1 MVSCKFSLKP
11 IQRLEFC
18 TFAFE
23 NQLEGQK
30 IALEDDFPGAFPL
43 VSGHEISA
51 GERYGAC
58 SSEELRSTL
67 QGSRDWRSRSATGIM
82 ITIRMTTTLTTFFN
96 HK

>member
-58 SSEELRSTL
+58 PSEELRSTL
-67 QGSRDWRSRSATGIM
+67 QGSRALGTGEAEVPQASWSQSEWRPR
-82 ITIRMTTTLTTFFN
+82 
-96 HK
+96 

>member
-11 IQRLEFC
+11 IQRLELC

-51 GERYGAC
+51 GERYG
-58 SSEELRSTL
+58 EELRSTL
-67 QGSRDWRSRSATGIM
+67 QGSRALGTGEAEVPQAS
-82 ITIRMTTTLTTFFN
+82 
-96 HK
+96 